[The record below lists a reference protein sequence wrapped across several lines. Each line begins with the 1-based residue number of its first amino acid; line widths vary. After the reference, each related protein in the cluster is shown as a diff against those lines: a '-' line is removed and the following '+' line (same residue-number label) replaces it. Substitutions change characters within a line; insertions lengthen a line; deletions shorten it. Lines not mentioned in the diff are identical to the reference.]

1 MDLTVV
7 PYNHTTKS
15 ENGNDDVKHHL
26 NNNNNNG
33 AAAPAV
39 AAATVLKPVMVEP
52 VSDREPVVMN
62 PISKS
67 VTNNNSVTVKYKE
80 CMRNHAASLGA
91 HANDGCGEF
100 MPRGNKGDH
109 ELTCAACG
117 CHRNFHRREVFGG
130 DPPHHYPMHSHSHPP
145 PAMLTL
151 YNAGPTMPRGSHP
164 HPHHPHQYQLHHH
177 HQRVMNGGD
186 HDHDHDRGRSETPER
201 VGPSSGTMMMM
212 MSRSGSNTSTKRFRT
227 KFTQEQKE
235 KMLEFA
241 EKIGWR
247 IQRHDD
253 VALNQFCTEIGIK
266 RNVLK
271 VWMHNNKN
279 AHRRRESG
287 PEEDSPSQPQEPVGV
302 EMSN

>member
-7 PYNHTTKS
+7 PYNNHTSKS
-15 ENGNDDVKHHL
+15 ENQNDDVKKNHNNNNH
-26 NNNNNNG
+26 NNNNNNNND
-33 AAAPAV
+33 V
-39 AAATVLKPVMVEP
+39 A
-52 VSDREPVVMN
+52 DREPVVMN
-62 PISKS
+62 PSIMT
-67 VTNNNSVTVKYKE
+67 VNNTVITVNYKE
-80 CMRNHAASLGA
+80 CMRNHAASLGG

-100 MPRGNKGDH
+100 MPRGTTTNNNSNNNNNNNNVVVKDQQH
-109 ELTCAACG
+109 EDYSLTCAACG

-130 DPPHHYPMHSHSHPP
+130 EPPHHLPVHLHSPP
-145 PAMLTL
+145 PMFAL
-151 YNAGPTMPRGSHP
+151 YNGGPAAVPRG
-164 HPHHPHQYQLHHH
+164 HPHHHHH
-177 HQRVMNGGD
+177 HQYHQHHGGD
-186 HDHDHDRGRSETPER
+186 HHHDRGRSETPER
-201 VGPSSGTMMMM
+201 VVGPVTLT
-212 MSRSGSNTSTKRFRT
+212 RSGSTNNTASAKRFRT

-253 VALNQFCTEIGIK
+253 VALNQFCSEIGVK

-287 PEEDSPSQPQEPVGV
+287 PDDSPSEPPPPQQEEEEQPIG
-302 EMSN
+302 S